1 MTEIKKTK
9 AQEAAIDTEDKNI
22 IVSAAAGSGKT
33 FVLVERIISL
43 MKKYHIDIDQMI
55 IVTFTNKS
63 AIDMKNKIRTRL
75 EEAADDFDPA
85 FLKRQI
91 KLLKTAQI
99 KTLHAFCS
107 DMIRENFYY
116 FDKLSPN
123 FKVLTENTS
132 IIMRA
137 NAIDEIFDEEYEKM
151 TDDFRIFL
159 ENFAQNRNDSP
170 AKGLIQDTYNMII
183 GQIDPLAWL
192 DKNTRS
198 ANIGDKLKE
207 ISKKALR
214 DMKDKAFKLTVMA
227 NENDM
232 REKLQELVTE
242 DYSIFLDLENNLD
255 SWEEFLEKIE
265 KVKFGRL
272 SSSKNDDKFLYS
284 ILRTDRNSYKNSLD
298 KLKNLV
304 RNTSSDLISLTS
316 HKEEILLGE
325 INRLTRRFME
335 AFDQKKKAKSYLD
348 FNDLE
353 QYFIRLLDNETAR
366 NKLVDKFEYIF
377 FDEYQDSN
385 EIQNYIIEKLKR
397 ERRLFFVGDV
407 KQSIYG
413 FRRARPDLFLEKLD
427 IYEREE
433 DSVRINLNE
442 NFRTDK
448 LLLDFNNYIFDRI
461 MTKETSGIDYKNG
474 GHRLNFGR
482 DKENP
487 NAKVG
492 LKVLDKAV
500 NEEDYLVKL
509 IRDLVGEGYAYKDI
523 AIVLR
528 SGNKSYVYEE
538 AFKRADIPYFN
549 DISKV
554 SFLAAEVNFF
564 INLLKYLANPNDDI
578 VLLSV
583 LRSEIFNFSED
594 DLVEIKLKTQSY
606 RFYDCFENF
615 DGNEQIKAKIDNFKL
630 IIKDLKN
637 KLAIYSLFDFANY
650 LFEKTGLYD
659 FLMAR
664 DLGADRINN
673 IESLIDLMAE
683 YDSANDN
690 GLYGFLTYYENIS
703 KTQKDTIDQSRDLS
717 EEEDLV
723 RIMTIHKSKGLE
735 FKVVILADSSRTI
748 RNMHSSKLA
757 IFDDKL
763 GIGIDVADYD
773 SKVKVSSINKKLIE
787 NKLIEEDK
795 KEEMRILYVGL
806 TRAEERLY
814 ITGTKSQSSLAKLYQ
829 NVDYLEMSS
838 HLDWILSSLS
848 FDKIGEEIFAK
859 DYFTD
864 DFDKRVD
871 ISYLESLEDEKVRES
886 RDIGKIFEDIKPS
899 ANYKKIEDLMDFVY
913 KGADDIGESLK
924 KSVTEI
930 AKDFNKEEEG
940 YERSSF
946 GENYSN
952 IDFKK
957 PDFIEEEKT
966 YSATDKGSLIHKVFQ
981 KLPMKEYDKKSL
993 KAEIEILIENQ
1004 IIEKE
1009 GAKLL
1014 EVDKFLGF
1022 FQNDLIKELIKEET
1036 PYRKEE
1042 SFLMQYEDYYVNG
1055 QIDLIFEKEDEI
1067 ILIDFKTD
1075 RIKREEAYK
1084 KQLEIYKKALE
1095 EALGKKVSM
1104 GLIYWYN
1111 SGEIS
1116 VYNK

>member
-9 AQEAAIDTEDKNI
+9 AQEAAIYTEDKNI

-43 MKKYHIDIDQMI
+43 MQKHQIDIDQMI
-55 IVTFTNKS
+55 IVTFTNKA

-75 EEAADDFDPA
+75 EEAADDFDPV

-91 KLLKTAQI
+91 KLLKNAQI

-123 FKVLTENTS
+123 FKVLTDNTS

-151 TDDFRIFL
+151 TDGFRIFL
-159 ENFAQNRNDSP
+159 ENFAKNNYDED

-183 GQIDPLAWL
+183 GQIDPLSWL
-192 DKNTRS
+192 DKNTKS
-198 ANIGDKLKE
+198 TNIGNKLKE
-207 ISKKALR
+207 ISRKALKE
-214 DMKDKAFKLTVMA
+214 MKDKAYNLTIMA

-232 REKLQELVTE
+232 REKLQDLVTD
-242 DYSIFLDLENNLD
+242 DYSIFLKLEEMID
-255 SWEEFLEKIE
+255 SWDEYLDEIE
-265 KVKFGRL
+265 KVKFAKL
-272 SSSKNDDKFLYS
+272 SSSKYDDKFLYNT
-284 ILRTDRNSYKNSLD
+284 LRTDRNSYKNSLD

-304 RNTSSDLISLTS
+304 RNTSNDLIKITS
-316 HKEEILLGE
+316 QKEEILLGE

-335 AFDQKKKAKSYLD
+335 VFEEKKKAKSYLD

-353 QYFIRLLDNETAR
+353 HYFIRLLDNETAR
-366 NKLVDKFEYIF
+366 AKLVNKFEYIF

-385 EIQNYIIEKLKR
+385 EIQNYIINKLKR
-397 ERRLFFVGDV
+397 ERNLFFVGDV

-427 IYEREE
+427 IYEKEE

-461 MTKETSGIDYKNG
+461 MTKDTSGLDYKNG

-492 LKVLDKAV
+492 ITVLDKVV

-509 IRDLVGEGYAYKDI
+509 IRDLLGEGYAYKDI
-523 AIVLR
+523 AILLR

-594 DLVEIKLKTQSY
+594 DLVEIKLNSQAF

-615 DGNEQIKAKIDNFKL
+615 DGNEQIKAKITDFKEM
-630 IIKDLKN
+630 IKDLKN

-659 FLMAR
+659 FLLAR

-683 YDSANDN
+683 YDLANDN
-690 GLYGFLTYYENIS
+690 GLYGFLSYYDNIS

-735 FKVVILADSSRTI
+735 FKVVILADSSRLI
-748 RNMHSSKLA
+748 RNMHSRNLA

-763 GIGIDVADYD
+763 GIGIDVADYV

-814 ITGTKSQSSLAKLYQ
+814 ITGNKSKSSLAKLYQ
-829 NVDYLEMSS
+829 NVDYLGMTS
-838 HLDWILSSLS
+838 HLDWIISSLS
-848 FDKIGEEIFAK
+848 FDKACEELFNK
-859 DYFTD
+859 DYFTNE
-864 DFDKRVD
+864 FKERVE
-871 ISYLESLEDEKVRES
+871 ITYLESLEEEISKES
-886 RDIGKIFEDIKPS
+886 RDISKIFEFIQAS
-899 ANYKKIEDLMDFVY
+899 ENYKSIEKLMDFAY

-940 YERSSF
+940 YEISSF

-957 PDFIEEEKT
+957 PSFMEEEKT

-981 KLPMKEYDKKSL
+981 KLPMKKYDKKSL
-993 KAEIEILIENQ
+993 EAEINKLIKDQ

-1009 GAKLL
+1009 GARLLEIDKLL
-1014 EVDKFLGF
+1014 SF
-1022 FQNDLIKELIKEET
+1022 FENDLIKDLIKENT
-1036 PYRKEE
+1036 PHRKEE
-1042 SFLMQYEDYYVNG
+1042 SFLMKYEDYYVNG
-1055 QIDLIFEKEDEI
+1055 QIDLIFEREEEI

-1075 RIKREEAYK
+1075 MVKREEAYRT
-1084 KQLEIYKKALE
+1084 QLGIYKEAIE
-1095 EALGKKVSM
+1095 EALAKKVTKS
-1104 GLIYWYN
+1104 LIYWYN
-1111 SGEIS
+1111 FKEFQLM
-1116 VYNK
+1116 